1 MSEDL
6 NYNRIFANLLTDWL
20 SLKFFKTYKV
30 TKELPGSNNFII
42 SQRNKE
48 FTLSVYQLWD
58 SKDNEIS
65 ELEKN
70 INQDL
75 DTNHNENHIVW
86 MPKKTE
92 LFLNQ
97 NKETIIKKVRQ
108 GVKGLEFGDYREIR
122 IPIDITLS
130 QTEEDG
136 SYVAIN
142 GGLSKIWTKISSGVK
157 GIYQL
162 DGSNYGRLPS
172 EKAEEKIIIEK
183 IQEASKLLN
192 VGEASF
198 LTVDEYWPINTIKS
212 TNNNDNK
219 IILATA
225 NKDFDATNGPLIR
238 KKIRKIFKYFSE
250 QNIFSNNNYLKIVF
264 LVNSSTHEDEVI
276 SSSLRGINPDFYK
289 DIDLILS
296 INSGTISILNKKDT
310 FNLNND

>member
-30 TKELPGSNNFII
+30 TKELSESNNFII
-42 SQRNKE
+42 SQRNKQ

-58 SKDNEIS
+58 SKDNDIN

-70 INQDL
+70 INQSS
-75 DTNHNENHIVW
+75 DTEHNENHIVW

-97 NKETIIKKVRQ
+97 NNETIIKKVRQ

-183 IQEASKLLN
+183 IQEA
-192 VGEASF
+192 
-198 LTVDEYWPINTIKS
+198 
-212 TNNNDNK
+212 
-219 IILATA
+219 
-225 NKDFDATNGPLIR
+225 
-238 KKIRKIFKYFSE
+238 
-250 QNIFSNNNYLKIVF
+250 
-264 LVNSSTHEDEVI
+264 
-276 SSSLRGINPDFYK
+276 
-289 DIDLILS
+289 
-296 INSGTISILNKKDT
+296 
-310 FNLNND
+310 